1 MNANQDISVRNYMD
15 TFYLCRVGKDRLC
28 ENMVEEHSLIHIV
41 SGEMDVILPEGKTL
55 HFRKGDTCL
64 LRRNHKVKKDKH
76 PDRNGNEFKAVI
88 IHLAVDFLKKT
99 RKEYKIAIP
108 SAVSENTVE
117 SNAFVLPRHAFL
129 ESLFSSLL
137 NYFKLEQYPSN
148 ELMDSKLRETVF
160 TILQLKPSLAAV
172 LFDYMQPWR
181 IDLEAFMQSNF
192 KSDLTIEQFA
202 HYTGRSLTAFKNDFD
217 SIFHLTPQRWLTK
230 RRLQEARKLME
241 NTGEKP
247 LDIYLE
253 VGFKSLSHFSTAFKK
268 EYGIPPSQLL
278 LTVE

>member
-1 MNANQDISVRNYMD
+1 METPLVSVIIPVMNAQSYILPLIQMLEAQTYPSIEVI
-15 TFYLCRVGKDRLC
+15 LC
-28 ENMVEEHSLIHIV
+28 ENGSTDDTSLA
-41 SGEMDVILPEGKTL
+41 MTQ
-55 HFRKGDTCL
+55 
-64 LRRNHKVKKDKH
+64 
-76 PDRNGNEFKAVI
+76 A
-88 IHLAVDFLKKT
+88 
-99 RKEYKIAIP
+99 
-108 SAVSENTVE
+108 
-117 SNAFVLPRHAFL
+117 
-129 ESLFSSLL
+129 
-137 NYFKLEQYPSN
+137 LEQYPSN

>member
-1 MNANQDISVRNYMD
+1 
-15 TFYLCRVGKDRLC
+15 
-28 ENMVEEHSLIHIV
+28 
-41 SGEMDVILPEGKTL
+41 
-55 HFRKGDTCL
+55 
-64 LRRNHKVKKDKH
+64 
-76 PDRNGNEFKAVI
+76 
-88 IHLAVDFLKKT
+88 
-99 RKEYKIAIP
+99 
-108 SAVSENTVE
+108 
-117 SNAFVLPRHAFL
+117 
-129 ESLFSSLL
+129 
-137 NYFKLEQYPSN
+137 
-148 ELMDSKLRETVF
+148 
-160 TILQLKPSLAAV
+160 
-172 LFDYMQPWR
+172 MQPWR